1 MTDASDPAAEVQERN
16 VAPLPVEHRF
26 AVRANRWAIIVGI
39 SEYEDAR
46 LNLTWAN
53 RDAQKLYELIQT
65 PAGGGFEPERI
76 ELLIDG
82 KATTAAVT
90 RALRTFLKKPARE
103 DVVLLYF
110 ACHGTPDIDRPNTTY
125 LLTHD
130 TDPDD
135 VSGTALP
142 MREIDISL
150 RENLLAEK
158 VVIIADTCHSASI
171 GNAGGRRDAGND
183 AGAINAYLEKVSEAR
198 DGVALL
204 TSAESNETAREG
216 TQWGKGHGVFTYFL
230 LRGLR
235 GEADGYGRPKDG
247 VVSVGELFD
256 YVRDNVKRAT
266 DDQQHPAIGTTPFDR
281 NLPMAITGGVSAREH
296 LELGRRLLELGRR
309 LDERERYLAAASRFA
324 EAVSLSG
331 MAQAPL
337 PEASLGL
344 GHALLAAGEPQRCTQ
359 ALQPLVADPPPAGVE
374 EALLVNGIAHAKLGD
389 APSARASFERFIA
402 ASPAHEYAAWA
413 RGYLKRPQEAP
424 GRRLSLL
431 IGIDQYL
438 EGPALTLR
446 GCVNDVRI
454 MERALFGEQGAAA
467 GEVVTVTDAL
477 ATKNGI
483 ARAFADLAVRAGP
496 ADTVFVHYSG
506 HSVPDRMDEDSKVE
520 DTYLLVHDTVDSELG
535 VSAAELH
542 EWLQAIPSQHTTIV
556 LDTHPR
562 RAFMELAEREGDY
575 HVMIASDSAQMAYET
590 RVQIDGELVTAG
602 SFTSALAGQ
611 FADSDPA
618 TLTFGGLLD
627 GVIHRLEGVAGPET
641 PPPADS
647 PIDWPESTH
656 QVPVLIGERDDL
668 VFGVSDEH
676 LWAYDF
682 TLRRTYPRESVA
694 RLRTLRRHVPSDL
707 AESLPALDVSFGRAF
722 VEHHGYDEAID
733 TLDSVVDR
741 AGPRAAEG
749 LRLLAAARLGAHRLV
764 DAAPAFEA
772 LATRVERAEVRTALG
787 TQAAALGEPRQF
799 ALLVGIDR
807 YRNEGLKRPRGAVHD
822 VRLVRTALIE
832 RCGFADEDVSVLVD
846 EEASRTSILNAFRKL
861 AELGRTDPAVFFF
874 AGNGSTDSSGNPTL
888 VSADGRTGEVFDI
901 GLDELAGIARE
912 SDAANLISIIDAS
925 FIGEVASD
933 GGRSL
938 DADPR
943 PQPSLRQSSGASHLA
958 ELFGAQPSV
967 DVSNAPIGSVNI
979 YNERAVATPLGNAA
993 AAFVMEG
1000 EWPGI
1005 LRRKR
1010 GVHGHLTYT
1019 LVRALAEVDAPRL
1032 TYGHWLESARDS
1044 TGSLPIAVAAPNRL
1058 DQPVFENHRLR
1069 ESALATLLR
1078 LELEPIEE
1086 AVGMLRRL
1094 IDERQQQGDQD
1105 PAGRLDLGIACA
1117 ETGDF
1122 TAAVDALERA
1132 VSLYRAAS
1140 TLERERD
1147 PHVDDHLREAH
1158 YQLGRVLYESRTDF
1172 TKAVSELDRAVALDP
1187 DNARAHYYLGQAIRQ
1202 MVERETLAKATTALR
1217 RYLTMG
1223 APLGDEDEV
1232 REFLGARTSRAQ
1244 GDVLLPR
1251 R

>member
-1 MTDASDPAAEVQERN
+1 
-16 VAPLPVEHRF
+16 
-26 AVRANRWAIIVGI
+26 
-39 SEYEDAR
+39 
-46 LNLTWAN
+46 
-53 RDAQKLYELIQT
+53 
-65 PAGGGFEPERI
+65 
-76 ELLIDG
+76 
-82 KATTAAVT
+82 
-90 RALRTFLKKPARE
+90 
-103 DVVLLYF
+103 
-110 ACHGTPDIDRPNTTY
+110 
-125 LLTHD
+125 
-130 TDPDD
+130 
-135 VSGTALP
+135 
-142 MREIDISL
+142 
-150 RENLLAEK
+150 
-158 VVIIADTCHSASI
+158 
-171 GNAGGRRDAGND
+171 
-183 AGAINAYLEKVSEAR
+183 
-198 DGVALL
+198 
-204 TSAESNETAREG
+204 
-216 TQWGKGHGVFTYFL
+216 
-230 LRGLR
+230 
-235 GEADGYGRPKDG
+235 
-247 VVSVGELFD
+247 
-256 YVRDNVKRAT
+256 
-266 DDQQHPAIGTTPFDR
+266 
-281 NLPMAITGGVSAREH
+281 
-296 LELGRRLLELGRR
+296 
-309 LDERERYLAAASRFA
+309 
-324 EAVSLSG
+324 
-331 MAQAPL
+331 
-337 PEASLGL
+337 
-344 GHALLAAGEPQRCTQ
+344 
-359 ALQPLVADPPPAGVE
+359 
-374 EALLVNGIAHAKLGD
+374 
-389 APSARASFERFIA
+389 
-402 ASPAHEYAAWA
+402 
-413 RGYLKRPQEAP
+413 
-424 GRRLSLL
+424 
-431 IGIDQYL
+431 
-438 EGPALTLR
+438 
-446 GCVNDVRI
+446 
-454 MERALFGEQGAAA
+454 
-467 GEVVTVTDAL
+467 
-477 ATKNGI
+477 
-483 ARAFADLAVRAGP
+483 
-496 ADTVFVHYSG
+496 
-506 HSVPDRMDEDSKVE
+506 MDEDSKVE
-520 DTYLLVHDTVDSELG
+520 DTYLLVHDTVDAELG

-542 EWLQAIPSQHTTIV
+542 AWLQAIPSRHTTIV

-575 HVMIASDSAQMAYET
+575 QSDRFRLRPDGVRDQVRVRWGARHARAASPC
-590 RVQIDGELVTAG
+590 
-602 SFTSALAGQ
+602 ALAGQ

-979 YNERAVATPLGNAA
+979 YNERAVATPLGNCRRR
-993 AAFVMEG
+993 
-1000 EWPGI
+1000 
-1005 LRRKR
+1005 LRHGGRMAGHSPAQTR
-1010 GVHGHLTYT
+1010 GTRASHVHTRTRARRSGRASSD
-1019 LVRALAEVDAPRL
+1019 VRALARVRTRLHRVASYCRCRAESPR
-1032 TYGHWLESARDS
+1032 SA
-1044 TGSLPIAVAAPNRL
+1044 G
-1058 DQPVFENHRLR
+1058 
-1069 ESALATLLR
+1069 
-1078 LELEPIEE
+1078 
-1086 AVGMLRRL
+1086 
-1094 IDERQQQGDQD
+1094 
-1105 PAGRLDLGIACA
+1105 
-1117 ETGDF
+1117 
-1122 TAAVDALERA
+1122 
-1132 VSLYRAAS
+1132 
-1140 TLERERD
+1140 
-1147 PHVDDHLREAH
+1147 
-1158 YQLGRVLYESRTDF
+1158 
-1172 TKAVSELDRAVALDP
+1172 
-1187 DNARAHYYLGQAIRQ
+1187 
-1202 MVERETLAKATTALR
+1202 
-1217 RYLTMG
+1217 
-1223 APLGDEDEV
+1223 V
-1232 REFLGARTSRAQ
+1232 REPSA
-1244 GDVLLPR
+1244 P
-1251 R
+1251 

>member
-1 MTDASDPAAEVQERN
+1 MTDASDPAVDVQERN

-90 RALRTFLKKPARE
+90 RALRSFLKKPARE

-110 ACHGTPDIDRPNTTY
+110 ACHGTPDLDRPSITY

-230 LRGLR
+230 LRGLQ

-359 ALQPLVADPPPAGVE
+359 ALQPLVADRPPAGVE

-413 RGYLKRPQEAP
+413 RSYLKRPQEAP

-454 MERALFGEQGAAA
+454 MERALFGEQGASA

-483 ARAFADLAVRAGP
+483 ARAFADLADRAGP

-520 DTYLLVHDTVDSELG
+520 DTYLLVHDTVDSESG

-618 TLTFGGLLD
+618 TLTFGSLLD
-627 GVIHRLEGVAGPET
+627 GVIHRLEGVAGPEAS
-641 PPPADS
+641 PPPNS

-682 TLRRTYPRESVA
+682 SLRRTYPRESVA

-722 VEHHGYDEAID
+722 IEHHGYDEAID

-741 AGPRAAEG
+741 AGPRAAEV

-764 DAAPAFEA
+764 DAAPALEA
-772 LATRVERAEVRTALG
+772 LATRVERAEMRTALG
-787 TQAAALGEPRQF
+787 TQAAALERAEAVRPPCGDRPLPQRRTQATTGRGPRCAARPDGAHR
-799 ALLVGIDR
+799 ALRIR
-807 YRNEGLKRPRGAVHD
+807 RRGRQRARRRGGVEDLDPQRVPEARRARSHRSRS
-822 VRLVRTALIE
+822 VPLRRERLHRLLRQPDARE
-832 RCGFADEDVSVLVD
+832 R
-846 EEASRTSILNAFRKL
+846 
-861 AELGRTDPAVFFF
+861 GRTD
-874 AGNGSTDSSGNPTL
+874 GRGLRHRSR
-888 VSADGRTGEVFDI
+888 RTGGDRTRIRRGEPDQHHRCEFHRRGRERWRTESRRGPPTAAIATPVHRRLTPRRVL
-901 GLDELAGIARE
+901 GASLAWMSRARP
-912 SDAANLISIIDAS
+912 SARSTSTPSAGSPRRSGRPPPLSSWRAS
-925 FIGEVASD
+925 
-933 GGRSL
+933 GR
-938 DADPR
+938 AF
-943 PQPSLRQSSGASHLA
+943 SGASA
-958 ELFGAQPSV
+958 G
-967 DVSNAPIGSVNI
+967 
-979 YNERAVATPLGNAA
+979 YT
-993 AAFVMEG
+993 
-1000 EWPGI
+1000 GI
-1005 LRRKR
+1005 
-1010 GVHGHLTYT
+1010 
-1019 LVRALAEVDAPRL
+1019 
-1032 TYGHWLESARDS
+1032 
-1044 TGSLPIAVAAPNRL
+1044 
-1058 DQPVFENHRLR
+1058 
-1069 ESALATLLR
+1069 
-1078 LELEPIEE
+1078 
-1086 AVGMLRRL
+1086 
-1094 IDERQQQGDQD
+1094 
-1105 PAGRLDLGIACA
+1105 
-1117 ETGDF
+1117 
-1122 TAAVDALERA
+1122 
-1132 VSLYRAAS
+1132 
-1140 TLERERD
+1140 
-1147 PHVDDHLREAH
+1147 
-1158 YQLGRVLYESRTDF
+1158 SRTH
-1172 TKAVSELDRAVALDP
+1172 SC
-1187 DNARAHYYLGQAIRQ
+1187 
-1202 MVERETLAKATTALR
+1202 ERSPKR
-1217 RYLTMG
+1217 S
-1223 APLGDEDEV
+1223 PV
-1232 REFLGARTSRAQ
+1232 
-1244 GDVLLPR
+1244 
-1251 R
+1251 